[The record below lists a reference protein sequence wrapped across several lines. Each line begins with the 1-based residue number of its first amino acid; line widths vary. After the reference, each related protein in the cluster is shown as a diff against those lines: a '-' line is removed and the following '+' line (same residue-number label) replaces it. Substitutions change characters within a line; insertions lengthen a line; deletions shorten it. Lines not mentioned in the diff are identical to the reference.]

1 MRCILTTFLVGF
13 ATLASQSARIYAS
26 DIIFTLD
33 YSTLNVLPSAT
44 GQGLRFVSG
53 SYLGQTEAQGFQ
65 VYPGYLHI
73 NTPNGY
79 SLNKGATYQLDN
91 GYDHNLD
98 LVYSFTAKVS
108 AGTPGAL
115 QFGFGDSTYYTY
127 VGFNNSVVDIPG
139 YANNLNF
146 NIDPSQYHTYEIKS
160 LANSGTFSLKIDGTQ
175 VFTGNL
181 SSGGGSTAYAYFGS
195 PYSYGNSGFVSG
207 DISFVDYRNQ
217 NITVPE
223 PSTYALATITT
234 GVMAA
239 LARRRR
245 ARYI

>member
-98 LVYSFTAKVS
+98 LGHKVPFMSAKSVKKYSDAADQKCRTCLLV
-108 AGTPGAL
+108 T
-115 QFGFGDSTYYTY
+115 QVHY
-127 VGFNNSVVDIPG
+127 VKHLGHFRPVTGLTFCKKN
-139 YANNLNF
+139 
-146 NIDPSQYHTYEIKS
+146 S
-160 LANSGTFSLKIDGTQ
+160 LA
-175 VFTGNL
+175 
-181 SSGGGSTAYAYFGS
+181 A
-195 PYSYGNSGFVSG
+195 
-207 DISFVDYRNQ
+207 
-217 NITVPE
+217 
-223 PSTYALATITT
+223 
-234 GVMAA
+234 
-239 LARRRR
+239 
-245 ARYI
+245 